1 MFTLCPHALDQA
13 GICFRYN
20 PLPDEG
26 VECVEDTKHL
36 KKASRIVFSVFIAI
50 LLVYA
55 VYFLPLPLYIFRPG
69 IVEVIQP
76 MVQVKQGGGEED
88 KGQFML
94 TTVSVSDATVFSY
107 LTSFLSPYD
116 ELRLK
121 RELLKNNETEEE
133 YYQRQEAVMIS
144 SQADAMTAAYEKLRI
159 PYRIHNDGVIVL
171 QVYPD
176 VPAAEV
182 LQAGDYIVKVGETAV
197 STREELQAALKG
209 KQAGEAV
216 AISYKRKNIT
226 RTKEIPMTI
235 LPGEDG
241 APPAKPEERKAGLGI
256 VPADIQ
262 SIRAESE
269 DKQVSIKAGDIGGPS
284 AGLMFSLEIV
294 NRFLPEDIA
303 KGYKIA
309 GTGTIDAKGQVGVI
323 GGIKHKV
330 VAAHKAGAEI
340 FFAPK
345 DYTFPTTGQ
354 VVPNYTDAV
363 SRAGEIGT
371 QMKIVPVGTI
381 QDALDY
387 LAGLPSK

>member
-1 MFTLCPHALDQA
+1 M
-13 GICFRYN
+13 
-20 PLPDEG
+20 
-26 VECVEDTKHL
+26 EDTKHL

-76 MVQVKQGGGEED
+76 MVQVKQGGGAED

-94 TTVSVSDATVFSY
+94 TTVSVSDATVFGY
-107 LTSFLSPYD
+107 LTSFIRPYE

-144 SQADAMTAAYEKLRI
+144 SQADAMTAAYETLKI
-159 PYRIHNDGVIVL
+159 PYRINNDGVVVL

-182 LQAGDYIVKVGETAV
+182 LQAGDYIVKVGDIEV
-197 STREELQAALKG
+197 STREQLQAALKG
-209 KQAGEAV
+209 KQVGETV

-226 RTKEIPMTI
+226 RTKEIQMAV
-235 LPGEDG
+235 LPTENG
-241 APPAKPEERKAGLGI
+241 AAPVKPEEQRAGLGI
-256 VPADIQ
+256 VPADVQ

-269 DKQVSIKAGDIGGPS
+269 EQQVSIKAGEIGGPS
-284 AGLMFSLEIV
+284 AGLMFTLEII
-294 NRFLPEDIA
+294 NRFLTEDIT

-330 VAAHKAGAEI
+330 VAADKAGADI

-345 DYTFPTTGQ
+345 DYTYPTTGQ
-354 VVPNYTDAV
+354 VVPNYSDAV
-363 SRAGEIGT
+363 SRATEIGT
-371 QMKIVPVGTI
+371 KMQIVPVGTL
-381 QDALDY
+381 QEALDY
-387 LAGLPSK
+387 LAKLPPK